1 MRKLKFVFVL
11 SFISILAFA
20 QTGNSFKNTAI
31 TINENAGKIDTTG
44 TEFGVYS
51 NFTFIPGNKLLFY
64 DDFATGALGDFPVNW
79 ETGGS
84 GEVVQP
90 VGTTEKWLSLQR
102 RSGYLPVM
110 DKELPENYTIEFDML
125 TNGYGKGKPISKVFF
140 AFLPKKA
147 YSMGRAGSVAD
158 LQILLTSYLSVANVE
173 NFGSEASIKIANR
186 IDRHLPDAINTKI
199 HFLIAVNK
207 KRLRI
212 WLNEEKY
219 VDAPTILQGKLG
231 RYFII
236 EALDV
241 NPEKGQFAAITN
253 FRIAEATEDDR
264 TSLLQN
270 GKFST
275 TGIYFNTNSSVIKRE
290 SYAVLANIAA
300 LLKNDPAL
308 KLNIIGHTDSD
319 GDNDFNL
326 DLSKR
331 RAMSVKNSLT
341 ADFGIDDNQLS
352 FEGKGETEPAE
363 DNSTPKG
370 KANNRRVEF
379 IKM

>member
-90 VGTTEKWLSLQR
+90 VGTTEK
-102 RSGYLPVM
+102 
-110 DKELPENYTIEFDML
+110 
-125 TNGYGKGKPISKVFF
+125 
-140 AFLPKKA
+140 
-147 YSMGRAGSVAD
+147 
-158 LQILLTSYLSVANVE
+158 LSVVNVE

-199 HFLIAVNK
+199 HFSIAVNK